1 MNNHESVNQP
11 SSEIRHERNY
21 GIDLLRVVS
30 MLMVT
35 ILHLSGHGGFQGTPE
50 NGAVFY
56 ILSAFIVLCYGAVDI
71 FALISGFVMYGT
83 RVKYSRLISL
93 WFQVFFY
100 SAGLSIY
107 ERVMYNITPLYP
119 AFFPVLSSK
128 FWYFSAYFFMFFF
141 IPSFNELIGRF
152 SKKSAARF
160 LAAGFFIL
168 CILSNIHKFLG
179 TDDIGIQSGYNTV
192 WISYCYLVGAYI
204 KKYQP
209 DFEKISSQKY
219 ILAIIIC
226 NIITY
231 TDSTLLYK
239 LHPLTGMNLPPS
251 QLLITY
257 TSPTVFIPSICMLML
272 FGRIKITRGKSIVKF
287 FAATSF
293 SVYIIQNHSYIWFN
307 FITKFSTFFNNP
319 TAAEKIGLVLGFS
332 VAFYLA
338 ASLVDFLRIQLF
350 RLLHI
355 DFLSQKIC
363 ELLGKLFNKTIKKR
377 TEENGLDN

>member
-1 MNNHESVNQP
+1 MNNQEPVGCTGA
-11 SSEIRHERNY
+11 IIDRKRNY
-21 GIDLLRVVS
+21 GIDLLRIVS

-56 ILSAFIVLCYGAVDI
+56 LLSFFIVLCYGAVDI

-83 RVKYSRLISL
+83 RAKYSRLVSL

-100 SAGLSIY
+100 SAGISIY
-107 ERVMYNITPLYP
+107 ERVRFGITPLYP

-141 IPSFNELIGRF
+141 IPSFNELIDRF

-160 LAAGFFIL
+160 LAAGFLVL

-179 TDDIGIQSGYNTV
+179 TDDIGILNGYNMV

-204 KKYQP
+204 KKYRS
-209 DFEKISSQKY
+209 DFEKISSKKY
-219 ILAIIIC
+219 ILTIIIC

-231 TDSTLLYK
+231 TDSTILYK
-239 LHPLTGMNLPPS
+239 LPPLTGMRLPPS
-251 QLLITY
+251 QLLISY

-272 FGRIKITRGKSIVKF
+272 FGRIKITRGQNVVKL

-293 SVYIIQNHSYIWFN
+293 SVYIIQNHSYIWYN
-307 FITKFSTFFNNP
+307 FITKFSTFFNAP
-319 TAAEKIGLVLGFS
+319 TAVEKIGLVLGFS

-350 RLLHI
+350 KLLRINRL
-355 DFLSQKIC
+355 SEKIC
-363 ELLGKLFNKTIKKR
+363 ELTKNTFNKLLKKR
-377 TEENGLDN
+377 TETNDINT

>member
-1 MNNHESVNQP
+1 
-11 SSEIRHERNY
+11 
-21 GIDLLRVVS
+21 
-30 MLMVT
+30 MLMIT
-35 ILHLSGHGGFQGTPE
+35 ILHLSGHGGFRGTPE

-56 ILSAFIVLCYGAVDI
+56 ILSFFIVLCYGAVDI

-83 RVKYSRLISL
+83 RIKYNRLISL

-107 ERVMYNITPLYP
+107 ERVMFGITPLYP

-141 IPSFNELIGRF
+141 IPSFNELIDRF
-152 SKKSAARF
+152 SKKSAAYL
-160 LAAGFFIL
+160 LAVGFFVL

-179 TDDIGIQSGYNTV
+179 TDDIGIQNGYNTV
-192 WISYCYLVGAYI
+192 WISYCYLAGAYI

-209 DFEKISSQKY
+209 DFEKISSKKY
-219 ILAIIIC
+219 ILTIIIC

-231 TDSTLLYK
+231 ADSTLLYK

-251 QLLITY
+251 RLLITY
-257 TSPTVFIPSICMLML
+257 TSPTVFIPAICMLML
-272 FGRIKITRGKSIVKF
+272 FVRIKSIRGKSIIKF

-307 FITKFSTFFNNP
+307 FITKFSTFFNAP

-355 DFLSQKIC
+355 DLLSQKIC
-363 ELLGKLFNKTIKKR
+363 ELLGKLFDKAIRKLTCVITAHICSK
-377 TEENGLDN
+377 